1 MSQARALYRIQEI
14 ELAVIE
20 RRKRIKEIDAQLE
33 DNEVITQAQAGLD
46 AAQAKL
52 DVVLK
57 QFKDLET
64 QIETVVTKQK
74 ATETRLYGGNVK
86 NPKELQDM
94 QKEIESLT
102 RRRSDLDDKLLE
114 VMVERDEASEYAE
127 LNREEL
133 KQVTDTWET
142 QHADLLA
149 EKEQL
154 TTESDKLM
162 EDRKIALKDVQPE
175 AMKEYNSL
183 RGSKANRPMAG
194 LEDKSCTVCGI
205 EQNGAIISAVNK
217 GDSLVKCQNCGRIL
231 VRL

>member
-20 RRKRIKEIDAQLE
+20 RRKRIKEIDVQLD
-33 DNEVITQAQAGLD
+33 DNEVITQAQAELD
-46 AAQAKL
+46 QAQAKL
-52 DVVLK
+52 DAILK
-57 QFKDLET
+57 QVKDLET

-74 ATETRLYGGNVK
+74 ATETRLYSGNVK

-114 VMVERDEASEYAE
+114 IMVERDEASEYAE

-133 KQVTDTWET
+133 QQITDAWEA

-154 TTESDKLM
+154 TTESEKLM
-162 EDRKIALKDVQPE
+162 VDRKAALNDVQPE

-194 LEDKSCTVCGI
+194 LENKSCTVCGI

-217 GDSLVKCQNCGRIL
+217 DDSLVKCQNCGRIL